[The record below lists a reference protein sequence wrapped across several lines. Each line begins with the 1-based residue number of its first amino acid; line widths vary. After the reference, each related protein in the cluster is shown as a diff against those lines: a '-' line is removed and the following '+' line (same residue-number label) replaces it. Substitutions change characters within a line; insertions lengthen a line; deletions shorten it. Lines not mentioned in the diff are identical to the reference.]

1 MPSCTVTSVCQF
13 LRWISHRLLHLPET
27 HKETRI
33 APKSLTAEMRQDAS
47 SWKVSWRRRPLERMD
62 KLIPQWWRGAEASK
76 WACHIFRVHIGY
88 STFFSQPNYYFG
100 AMIIFLFYPGRP
112 ITLVSLGLQS
122 RLPHGFVNP
131 ALLKRCRKKCDYL
144 KHK

>member
-1 MPSCTVTSVCQF
+1 
-13 LRWISHRLLHLPET
+13 
-27 HKETRI
+27 
-33 APKSLTAEMRQDAS
+33 
-47 SWKVSWRRRPLERMD
+47 MD

-88 STFFSQPNYYFG
+88 STFFSQPNYYFW

-112 ITLVSLGLQS
+112 IRLVSLGLQS

-144 KHK
+144 KHKVGNILKTHDGIRCHCITNGATTITEKKYQL